1 MQNNL
6 IVRAQFLEKKM
17 EFSEL
22 FSKKKIV
29 KIRISY
35 IFSNSYKKI
44 GNEIRNEKIS
54 SKLKIFELKSVKI
67 ENSVTIFTP

>member
-1 MQNNL
+1 
-6 IVRAQFLEKKM
+6 M

-22 FSKKKIV
+22 FSKIKIV
-29 KIRISY
+29 KIGISY

-44 GNEIRNEKIS
+44 GNEIQNEKIS
-54 SKLKIFELKSVKI
+54 PKLKIFELKSVKI